1 VRQIFPVAASSS
13 PIGLIEPAGA
23 VGAVGTVEPI
33 GGPGRAEPGGPG
45 LAEIARLYAY
55 PASAARPGRPWVRAN
70 FVASV
75 DGAATAQGRSGGL
88 SGEADRQVFS
98 VLRSLADVIVAGAGT
113 VRAEK
118 YRPVQESEAW
128 AALRAGRPPTP
139 PIAVVTRQL
148 DLDPDGPLLTGAP
161 RSARTIV
168 LTTDA
173 APADRRAAAA
183 RHADVVVA
191 GRDMLSP
198 EAITGALADRGH
210 RRILIEGGPHLLGQI
225 AAAGLLDELCLTLS
239 PLLAGGQS
247 GRILA
252 AGAAGGYDIPAAQA
266 GLSLAHVLEDS
277 GFLLCR
283 YVRTEAS

>member
-1 VRQIFPVAASSS
+1 MAVRQIFPVAAGGG
-13 PIGLIEPAGA
+13 PIG
-23 VGAVGTVEPI
+23 PI
-33 GGPGRAEPGGPG
+33 GPVAAGGPVAPGGSG

-55 PASAARPGRPWVRAN
+55 PAPAVRPGRPWVRAN
-70 FVASV
+70 FVASA

-118 YRPVQESEAW
+118 YRPVRAADVW
-128 AALRAGRPPTP
+128 AGLRAGRPPLP
-139 PIAVVTRQL
+139 PIAVVTRLL
-148 DLDPDGPLLTGAP
+148 DLDTGGPLLAGP
-161 RSARTIV
+161 PGSARTIV
-168 LTTDA
+168 LTTEA

-191 GRDMLSP
+191 GHDLLSP
-198 EAITGALADRGH
+198 EAIIGALAERGH
-210 RRILIEGGPHLLGQI
+210 QRILIEGGPHLLGQI
-225 AAAGLLDELCLTLS
+225 AAAGLLDELCLTVS
-239 PLLAGGQS
+239 PVLAGGRA

-252 AGAAGGYDIPAAQA
+252 TGAAGGDDIPAAQA

-283 YVRTEAS
+283 YVRSEAS